1 MNSMIPIRGEPDMST
16 VVSKDGTRIGYDVTG
31 DGPPLILVDGALCYR
46 RSGPNGDLAKE
57 LASRFTVYTYD
68 RRGRGEST
76 DTQPYDVQ
84 REVEDIAALIEA
96 AGDSVHVYGISSGAA
111 LALEA
116 ARAGLPIEKLALYEA
131 SFVVDDSR
139 KLAADDYAERLDRLV
154 AEGKRGDAVK
164 VFMREG
170 IGLPGIVVTMMRLM
184 PAWKTM
190 TGLAHTLPYDTVLTF
205 DKQRGK
211 ALPADDWAGLA
222 MPVLVVAGGKSP
234 AWMQNAMRALAEA
247 VPGARHHTLPGQTHL
262 VKAAALAPVLADFF
276 SD

>member
-1 MNSMIPIRGEPDMST
+1 MST
-16 VVSKDGTRIGYDVTG
+16 VVSKDGTRIGSDVTG

-46 RSGPNGDLAKE
+46 KSGPNGDLAAE

-96 AGDSVHVYGISSGAA
+96 AGGSALLYGISSGAA

-116 ARAGLPIEKLALYEA
+116 ARAGLPIERLALYEA
-131 SFVVDDSR
+131 SFVVDDTR
-139 KLAADDYAERLDRLV
+139 KLAADDYADRIDRLV
-154 AEGKRGDAVK
+154 AADQGSDVVK
-164 VFMREG
+164 TFMREG
-170 IGLPGIVVTMMRLM
+170 VGLPAILVALMRLM

-190 TGLAHTLPYDTVLTF
+190 TSLAHTVPYDTALTF

-211 ALPADDWAGLA
+211 ALPAEQWSGLA
-222 MPVLVVAGGKSP
+222 MPVLVVAGSKSP
-234 AWMQNAMRALAEA
+234 TWMRNAMHALAEA

-276 SD
+276 SE